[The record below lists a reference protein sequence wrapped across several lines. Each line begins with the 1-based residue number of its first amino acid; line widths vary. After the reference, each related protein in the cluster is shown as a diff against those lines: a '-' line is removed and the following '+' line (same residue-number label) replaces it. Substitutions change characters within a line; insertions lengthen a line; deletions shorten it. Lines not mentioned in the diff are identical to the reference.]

1 MERELRAEQDRAFR
15 LAEQRDKERMD
26 KRREE
31 ERKQRELEAAK
42 QREAEERLMKQ
53 TWQKQ
58 WRRWQKANLPSEPA
72 AGTSGALRIGVRA
85 PNGQRRIRHFNS
97 SDPVRLLYT
106 YVDVDV
112 LAEDDDGEPAPSS
125 PPAGYKPEFDFV
137 LATAYPRSVVALSE
151 VTLGEVPTLKGGA
164 NLVVESSSPP
174 SSQDSDDDE
183 EEEEED

>member
-31 ERKQRELEAAK
+31 ERQKKEEEAAK
-42 QREAEERLMKQ
+42 QREEEERAMKQ

-58 WRRWQKANLPSEPA
+58 WRRWQKANMPAEPA
-72 AGTSGALRIGVRA
+72 AGTPGTLRIGVRA
-85 PNGQRRIRHFNS
+85 PNGQRRIRHFNPTDS
-97 SDPVRLLYT
+97 VRLLYT

-112 LAEDDDGEPAPSS
+112 LAEDDASEPAPAS

-137 LATAYPRSVVALSE
+137 LATAYPRSVVPLSE
-151 VTLGEVPTLKGGA
+151 VTLGDVSTLKGGA
-164 NLVVESSSPP
+164 NLVVEASSPP
-174 SSQDSDDDE
+174 SSQDSDDDD
-183 EEEEED
+183 EEED